1 MMKKEI
7 SYTNED
13 GRTLTLKV
21 NPKES
26 AEIRVNDGQSFKM
39 GTAELSQ
46 LIEELQYLEDELR

>member
-21 NPKES
+21 NPKENV
-26 AEIRVNDGQSFKM
+26 ELRVNDGQSFKM
-39 GTAELSQ
+39 GTVELEQ
-46 LIEELQYLEDELR
+46 LMEELQYIIHELS